1 MKSVSRSTGKFDY
14 WEKLVSAVIQ
24 AKPSN
29 SLVVRLAGKYGIDA
43 DKMMHTLKTTAFKGE
58 VTNEQMMAL
67 LVVAEQYDLNPW
79 TKELYA
85 FPQGGGIVPVVG
97 VDGWSRIINTN
108 PQFDG
113 MDFEDGPVDAFG
125 IPEWI
130 KCTIHRKDRSHPIS
144 TKEYFAEVRRD
155 TAPWKS
161 HPRRMLRHKA
171 TIQCARLAFGFVGI
185 YDPDEAE
192 RIIDVTPSDG
202 GFSFPAHI
210 LTPEKRTLYLPKVA
224 AAIEAGD
231 GAKLSQLLSELN
243 EGLQRGLV
251 SFLSYKQKVKMRELL
266 QTLTPPQV
274 YASRLREALEAGS
287 DERIAELHA
296 ECNEDAA
303 VALEVSTLMTPA
315 ELDRVHEALD
325 RARA

>member
-1 MKSVSRSTGKFDY
+1 MN
-14 WEKLVSAVIQ
+14 AVIQ

-29 SLVVRLAGKYGIDA
+29 SLVVRMAGKYGIDA
-43 DKMMHTLKTTAFKGE
+43 DKMLHTLKTTAFKGE
-58 VTNEQMMAL
+58 VSNEQMMAL

-113 MDFEDGPVDAFG
+113 MDFEDGPVDANG

-130 KCTIHRKDRSHPIS
+130 KCTIYRKDRAHPIS
-144 TKEYFAEVRRD
+144 TKEYFAEVKRD

-185 YDPDEAE
+185 FDQDEAE
-192 RIIDVTPSDG
+192 RIIDVTPERPRIDPRGDLSHIPSDEIDKHTAAVTDILN
-202 GFSFPAHI
+202 SDKDEKDIAQDLRDYVAEYLNPFPELWMAVNDKLARDKI
-210 LTPEKRTLYLPKVA
+210 ISKANFRKYL
-224 AAIEAGD
+224 
-231 GAKLSQLLSELN
+231 SLN
-243 EGLQRGLV
+243 
-251 SFLSYKQKVKMRELL
+251 
-266 QTLTPPQV
+266 
-274 YASRLREALEAGS
+274 LEADQG
-287 DERIAELHA
+287 
-296 ECNEDAA
+296 
-303 VALEVSTLMTPA
+303 
-315 ELDRVHEALD
+315 RVHG
-325 RARA
+325 